1 MSWRTIVPRRVL
13 DNPAAADYC
22 RRLHEAGDRHRV
34 TDETIQQMV
43 ILDRS
48 VAFVPTV
55 PNTDGVGALIIRQ
68 AGVVATLVDLFEW
81 AWGQASDLDTAGP
94 PVPSPQQRQIL
105 RLMTTMVKDEVAARE
120 LGIGVR
126 TYRRH
131 VAALL
136 TKLQVANRVQAAVI
150 AKQHGWV

>member
-1 MSWRTIVPRRVL
+1 M
-13 DNPAAADYC
+13 
-22 RRLHEAGDRHRV
+22 

-81 AWGQASDLDTAGP
+81 AWGQAGDLNTAGP
-94 PVPSPQQRQIL
+94 PVLSPQQLQIL

-136 TKLQVANRVQAAVI
+136 TKLQAANRVQAAVI